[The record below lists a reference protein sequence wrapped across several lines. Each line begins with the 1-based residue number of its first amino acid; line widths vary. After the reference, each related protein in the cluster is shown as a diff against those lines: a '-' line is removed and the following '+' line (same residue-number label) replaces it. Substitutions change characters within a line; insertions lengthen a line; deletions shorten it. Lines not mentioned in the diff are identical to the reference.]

1 MSLTEGG
8 VVALGTG
15 IGTLGAGADN
25 LPSVTI
31 NIQLNHDFKH
41 RN

>member
-8 VVALGTG
+8 VGALGME
-15 IGTLGAGADN
+15 IGTLGARADN
-25 LPSVTI
+25 SPSITI